1 MIKKEFFG
9 LNWLRFYLSV
19 YLVLYHTLKNTYIEI
34 DSGSL
39 LYSIFDIGNM
49 ATTIFFVLSGF
60 LLTYVYIYGKD
71 HAPINKKNFLIARLS
86 ALYPLHLITL
96 LPYLPLAL
104 ISIYKIGGLQVI
116 TNVFSGE
123 GELLNLQQSIF
134 AILQNITLLHAWN
147 PLYMIFNPPS
157 WSIST
162 LLFFYLLFPFFAPL
176 ITKVNSPF
184 IGLLGLG
191 IIFAMPGIFA
201 DLFQL
206 TDMTTLGILHRN
218 PLIRLPLFLAG
229 IFLCVAYIRQKK
241 NRLVV
246 NNKKLNFTLDFI
258 VISTALIAIYVKY
271 SSSDYNFHFINN
283 GLYFPAAIAIIWRMA
298 NLSFNP
304 STWSN
309 KWSSRLG
316 KASLCIF
323 VFHYPL
329 FSLLLKI
336 ENAASSLYSK
346 FTDHENL
353 NSALSVAPDYQFNI
367 YLYPIYFFIIIASS
381 VIFQEK
387 IVLPMQSF
395 IKRKLSSKITTDRK
409 KSLALG

>member
-1 MIKKEFFG
+1 MIKKEFFS

-19 YLVLYHTLKNTYIEI
+19 YLVFYHTLKNTYIEI
-34 DSGSL
+34 NNGSL
-39 LYSIFDIGNM
+39 LHSVFDIGNM

-71 HAPINKKNFLIARLS
+71 QTPINKKNFLIARLS

-104 ISIYKIGGLQVI
+104 ISIYKIGGLQVV
-116 TNVFSGE
+116 TNIFSGE
-123 GELLNLQQSIF
+123 GELLSLHQSIF

-147 PLYMIFNPPS
+147 PSYMIFNPPS

-191 IIFAMPGIFA
+191 IIFAIPGIFA
-201 DLFQL
+201 DLFKL

-229 IFLCVAYIRQKK
+229 IFLCVAYIKQTK
-241 NRLVV
+241 NGSVE
-246 NNKKLNFTLDFI
+246 NNKKLNFILDFI
-258 VISTALIAIYVKY
+258 VITTIFIAIYVKH

-298 NLSFNP
+298 NLSFSP
-304 STWSN
+304 STWSK

-336 ENAASSLYSK
+336 ENAVSSLYSR
-346 FTDHENL
+346 FSDQENF
-353 NSALSVAPDYQFNI
+353 NSALSFIPDHQFNI
-367 YLYPIYFFIIIASS
+367 YFYPIYFVIIIASS

-387 IVLPMQSF
+387 VVSPMQSF
-395 IKRKLSSKITTDRK
+395 IKRKLSSRITNDKK